1 MSSRCRL
8 FHVDAFTRT
17 QFCGNPARVVLDADD
32 LSDAQMQTIA
42 TECNGETAFVL
53 SPESGDHDVQIRFFT
68 PHQEVPF
75 VGHATIAAHY
85 VLAKSGGRSTGVSKQ
100 RSSAGIGEIE
110 VTQADGDYRI
120 RLSLSPPSLGAIIPA
135 HHRSRV
141 LEALG
146 ISSPSVHTACPVQ
159 MLTKGGTRLLIGL
172 KSTAL
177 LQALKPEMD
186 ALTRLTAQL
195 GAAGYFVFAVA
206 EQQPHFTTVA
216 RMFCPALGIP
226 EDPVSGNA
234 HGMLGT
240 YLIAHGRL
248 RAKNGV
254 AAFRGHQGEAVRRP
268 GIVDVA
274 VTASG
279 AVAHSVRSSGDAVI
293 VYEAELSL

>member
-1 MSSRCRL
+1 MSRRCRL

-17 QFCGNPARVVLDADD
+17 RFCGNPARVVLDADD
-32 LSDAQMQTIA
+32 VSEAHMQTIA
-42 TECNGETAFVL
+42 TECHGETAFVL
-53 SPESGDHDVQIRFFT
+53 SPASGDHDVQIRFFT

-100 RSSAGIGEIE
+100 RSRAGIGDIA
-110 VTQADGDYRI
+110 VTHADGDYRVS
-120 RLSLSPPSLGAIIPA
+120 LSLSPPSLGAILPA
-135 HHRSRV
+135 PHRSRV

-159 MLTKGGTRLLIGL
+159 MLTKGGARLLIGMQ
-172 KSTAL
+172 SPAL
-177 LQALKPEMD
+177 VHALQPEMD
-186 ALTRLTAQL
+186 ALTRLTSQL

-206 EQQPHFTTVA
+206 EQPPHFTTVS

-240 YLIAHGRL
+240 YLIAHGLL
-248 RAKNGV
+248 RATNGV
-254 AAFRGHQGEAVRRP
+254 ASFRGHQGEAVRRP
-268 GIVDVA
+268 GLVDVA

-279 AVAHSVRSSGDAVI
+279 AVAHSVRITGDAVI
-293 VYEAELSL
+293 VYEAELAL